1 MRCDPHTTDP
11 HHSRRHTGSN
21 QTVATET
28 PTGVT
33 AESTTG
39 AVTWTASPAAAAR
52 VRTEEAAAR
61 NEPCPAATHPAAGED
76 VELNVVSK
84 HPDATIP
91 ESDISLADIER
102 KRAHPL
108 RTLCY
113 IVLVLAA
120 LILPY
125 WAGRTVGVQHTAWV
139 VECFGAIDPRAIA
152 LVSWSITVFAVLSV
166 IMLIIDRIKT
176 LWFTLFVVLLCI
188 EQFIGGV
195 AMLRF
200 DFWHSTYVIYGG
212 AARVA
217 IAADLGIIA
226 AGLALAV
233 FAVVWVGLLITIKK
247 DSPLNVL
254 THVWTSLI
262 LLLVFE
268 TVALLIVMFG
278 GLLTVV

>member
-1 MRCDPHTTDP
+1 MRTDP
-11 HHSRRHTGSN
+11 HITDAHHSQHTGDD
-21 QTVATET
+21 QTAAPLRMLDEET
-28 PTGVT
+28 TV
-33 AESTTG
+33 
-39 AVTWTASPAAAAR
+39 
-52 VRTEEAAAR
+52 R
-61 NEPCPAATHPAAGED
+61 NEPRPAAEQPATGAD

-113 IVLVLAA
+113 VVLVLAA

-125 WAGRTVGVQHTAWV
+125 WAGRTVGSQHTAWV
-139 VECFGAIDPRAIA
+139 VERFGAIDPRAIA
-152 LVSWSITVFAVLSV
+152 LVSWSVTVFAVLSV
-166 IMLIIDRIKT
+166 VMLIIDRIKA
-176 LWFTLFVVLLCI
+176 LWFTLFVVLLCV

-200 DFWHSTYVIYGG
+200 DFWHSTYVIYGS

-217 IAADLGIIA
+217 NAADLGIIA

-233 FAVVWVGLLITIKK
+233 FAVVWVGLLVAIKK

-268 TVALLIVMFG
+268 TIALLIVMFG

>member
-1 MRCDPHTTDP
+1 MRTDPHTTDA
-11 HHSRRHTGSN
+11 HHLQQHTGDD
-21 QTVATET
+21 QTAAPLRMLDEETTVRNEPRPATAQ
-28 PTGVT
+28 P
-33 AESTTG
+33 TTG
-39 AVTWTASPAAAAR
+39 A
-52 VRTEEAAAR
+52 
-61 NEPCPAATHPAAGED
+61 D

-113 IVLVLAA
+113 VVLVLAA

-125 WAGRTVGVQHTAWV
+125 WAGRTVGSQHTAWV
-139 VECFGAIDPRAIA
+139 VERFGAIDPRAIA
-152 LVSWSITVFAVLSV
+152 LISWSVTVFAVLSV
-166 IMLIIDRIKT
+166 VMLIIDRVKA
-176 LWFTLFVVLLCI
+176 LWFTLFVVLLCV

-200 DFWHSTYVIYGG
+200 DFWHSTYVIYGS

-217 IAADLGIIA
+217 NAADLGIIA

-233 FAVVWVGLLITIKK
+233 FAVVWVGLLVAIKK

-268 TVALLIVMFG
+268 TIALLIVMFG

>member
-1 MRCDPHTTDP
+1 MRTDPHTTDA
-11 HHSRRHTGSN
+11 HHSQQHTGDD
-21 QTVATET
+21 QTAAPLRMLDEET
-28 PTGVT
+28 TVRNEPRP
-33 AESTTG
+33 AAAHHTTG
-39 AVTWTASPAAAAR
+39 A
-52 VRTEEAAAR
+52 
-61 NEPCPAATHPAAGED
+61 D

-113 IVLVLAA
+113 VVLVLAA

-125 WAGRTVGVQHTAWV
+125 WAGRTVGSQHTAWV
-139 VECFGAIDPRAIA
+139 VERFGAIDPRAIA
-152 LVSWSITVFAVLSV
+152 LVSWSVTVFAVLSV
-166 IMLIIDRIKT
+166 VMLIIDRVKA
-176 LWFTLFVVLLCI
+176 LWFTLFVVLLCV

-200 DFWHSTYVIYGG
+200 DFWHSTYVIYGS

-217 IAADLGIIA
+217 NAADLGIIA

-233 FAVVWVGLLITIKK
+233 FAVVWVGLLVAIKK
-247 DSPLNVL
+247 TRRL
-254 THVWTSLI
+254 TCSR
-262 LLLVFE
+262 
-268 TVALLIVMFG
+268 MCG
-278 GLLTVV
+278 RR